1 MGADFTMTADDF
13 PAEHAS
19 AAEDTLELAQLTA
32 GQPGAVT
39 DIYWDEHPHDH

>member
-19 AAEDTLELAQLTA
+19 AAEDILELSLLTA
-32 GQPGAVT
+32 GPDLNPV
-39 DIYWDEHPHDH
+39 DMSWDEYQRDD